1 MHLML
6 ILLGQALQQI
16 TCGSAPHVIKKTP
29 TLQHLSQAGHLVLE
43 WTHPEQVGTY
53 IGDKGAANAM
63 NKDNRGKTYRRTVG
77 AQHYHLQ

>member
-29 TLQHLSQAGHLVLE
+29 TLQHLSPAGHLVLE

-63 NKDNRGKTYRRTVG
+63 NKHRGQTVERPI
-77 AQHYHLQ
+77 